1 MRVSTSQLYD
11 RGIQAIL
18 DGQRGLADT
27 QQQLASGKK
36 INRPSDDPVGTSQLV
51 RINEDLDKIDQ
62 YRRNNDLLT
71 SSLEEQEA
79 ILRNITDSVNRARV
93 LTIQGGSGLLND
105 EDRRAIATEIEQI
118 RNEVFDL
125 MNSQNAGGDYIFGGH
140 QSQIQPFAYN
150 PGAAGNAFTYQ
161 GDSGTNDIK
170 LSDSVTVR
178 GTSSG
183 FDVFENVEARLNF
196 SVTGSTGLTIDDA
209 LLTQQG
215 TFNTFHE
222 ANYDGVTAANNDYRI
237 TITAANQVEVRNVGT
252 GALVDTLAFSSGEP
266 FNFRGIDFTLTGGVG
281 DTADFSLDQPEKKNL
296 AQTLDD
302 LFRALSDSSISDG
315 DYREALADALVGIDN
330 GLTSMQLETSSIG
343 GRLNVAESIEATNL
357 DLEIANKSARSAIE
371 DVDYAAAS
379 AEFAKQETA
388 LSAALATFPQVT
400 NLSLFNFI

>member
-27 QQQLASGKK
+27 QQSLASGKK

-62 YRRNNDLLT
+62 FRRNNDLFT
-71 SSLEEQEA
+71 SALEEQEA
-79 ILRNITDSVNRARV
+79 VLTNITGSINRARV
-93 LTIQGGSGLLND
+93 LTIQAGSGLLND
-105 EDRRAIATEIEQI
+105 ADKQAIATEIEQI

-125 MNSQNAGGDYIFGGH
+125 MNTQNADGDYIFGGH
-140 QSQIQPFAYN
+140 QSQTQAFTYN
-150 PGAAGNAFTYQ
+150 PAATGNAFTFQ
-161 GDSGTNDIK
+161 GDSGTNEVK
-170 LSDSVTVR
+170 LSDSVSVR
-178 GTSSG
+178 STSSG
-183 FDVFENVEARLNF
+183 FDVFENVNARLGF
-196 SVTGSTGLTIDDA
+196 SITGSAGLTIDDA
-209 LLTQQG
+209 LITQQG
-215 TFNTFHE
+215 NFDTFHQ
-222 ANYDGVTAANNDYRI
+222 ANYDGVTAANNDYQI
-237 TITAANQVEVRNVGT
+237 TITAANQVQVANVGT
-252 GALVDTLAFSSGEP
+252 GATQTLSFASGEP
-266 FNFRGIDFTLTGGVG
+266 FNYGGIEFTLSGGVG
-281 DTADFSLDQPEKKNL
+281 DTVDFSLNQPEKKNL

-302 LFRALSDSSISDG
+302 LYRALTDTSISDG
-315 DYREALADALVGIDN
+315 QYREALADALVGIDN
-330 GLTSMQLETSSIG
+330 GLTSIQLENSSIG

>member
-27 QQQLASGKK
+27 QQSLASGKK

-62 YRRNNDLLT
+62 FRRNNDLFT
-71 SSLEEQEA
+71 SALEEQEA
-79 ILRNITDSVNRARV
+79 VLTNITGSINRARV
-93 LTIQGGSGLLND
+93 LTIQAGSGLLND
-105 EDRRAIATEIEQI
+105 ADKQAIATEIEQI

-125 MNSQNAGGDYIFGGH
+125 MNTQNADGDYIFGGH
-140 QSQIQPFAYN
+140 QSQTQAFAYN
-150 PGAAGNAFTYQ
+150 PAATGNAFTFQ
-161 GDSGTNDIK
+161 GDSGTNEVK
-170 LSDSVTVR
+170 LSDSVSVR
-178 GTSSG
+178 STSSG
-183 FDVFENVEARLNF
+183 FDVFENVNARLGF
-196 SVTGSTGLTIDDA
+196 SITGSAGLTIDDA
-209 LLTQQG
+209 LITQQG
-215 TFNTFHE
+215 NFDTFHQ
-222 ANYDGVTAANNDYRI
+222 ANYDGVTAANNDYQI
-237 TITAANQVEVRNVGT
+237 TITAANQVQVANVGT
-252 GALVDTLAFSSGEP
+252 GATQTFSFASGEP
-266 FNFRGIDFTLTGGVG
+266 FNYEGIEFTLSGGVG
-281 DTADFSLDQPEKKNL
+281 DTVDFSLNQPEKKNL

-302 LFRALSDSSISDG
+302 LYRALTDTGISDG
-315 DYREALADALVGIDN
+315 QYREALADALVGIDN
-330 GLTSMQLETSSIG
+330 GLTSIQLENSSIG

>member
-27 QQQLASGKK
+27 QQSLASGKK

-62 YRRNNDLLT
+62 FRRNNDLFT
-71 SSLEEQEA
+71 SALEEQEA
-79 ILRNITDSVNRARV
+79 VLTNITGSINRARV
-93 LTIQGGSGLLND
+93 LTIQAGSGLLND
-105 EDRRAIATEIEQI
+105 ADKQAIATEIEQI

-125 MNSQNAGGDYIFGGH
+125 MNTQNADGDYIFGGH
-140 QSQIQPFAYN
+140 QSQTQAFTYN
-150 PGAAGNAFTYQ
+150 PAATGNAFTFQ
-161 GDSGTNDIK
+161 GDSGTNEVK
-170 LSDSVTVR
+170 LSDSVSVR
-178 GTSSG
+178 STSSG
-183 FDVFENVEARLNF
+183 FDVFENVNARLGF
-196 SVTGSTGLTIDDA
+196 SITGSAGLTIDDA
-209 LLTQQG
+209 LITQQG
-215 TFNTFHE
+215 NFDTFHQ
-222 ANYDGVTAANNDYRI
+222 ANYDGVTAANNDYQI
-237 TITAANQVEVRNVGT
+237 TITAANQVQVANVGT
-252 GALVDTLAFSSGEP
+252 GATQTFSFASGEP
-266 FNFRGIDFTLTGGVG
+266 FNYEGIEFTLSGGVG
-281 DTADFSLDQPEKKNL
+281 DTVDFSLNQPEKKNL

-302 LFRALSDSSISDG
+302 LYRALTDTGISDG
-315 DYREALADALVGIDN
+315 QYREALADALVGIDN
-330 GLTSMQLETSSIG
+330 GLTSIQLENSSIG